1 MEKRPSRR
9 KQPTPEESEKMIDE
23 LEDISGLGEDEEAPK
38 GGKPEYEEAD
48 AADVPPPDEDLMM
61 ADEEE
66 EAASEE
72 VLGLAA
78 DVPVQIVAVLG
89 KKSVSM
95 RDLAKLRLGEVIEL
109 SRPLN
114 EVVDLVAGN
123 RLIAKGEL
131 VDVDGKMGVRIIKM
145 VK

>member
-23 LEDISGLGEDEEAPK
+23 LEDISGLGGVDNEAKDDEL
-38 GGKPEYEEAD
+38 EYKEAD
-48 AADVPPPDEDLMM
+48 AADVPPPD
-61 ADEEE
+61 ADIMIEEE
-66 EAASEE
+66 EDDSASEE
-72 VLGLAA
+72 IVGVAA
-78 DVPVQIVAVLG
+78 DVPVQVVAVLG

-95 RDLAKLRLGEVIEL
+95 RDLAKMRLGSVVEL
-109 SRPLN
+109 NRPLN